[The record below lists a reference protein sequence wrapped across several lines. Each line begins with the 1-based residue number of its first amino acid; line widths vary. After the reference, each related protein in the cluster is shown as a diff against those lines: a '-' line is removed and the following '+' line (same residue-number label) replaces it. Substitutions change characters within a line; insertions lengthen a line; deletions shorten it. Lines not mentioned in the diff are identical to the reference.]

1 MPLETLWDAFRT
13 EGYKV
18 ASAAPATTG
27 LAHFYRAVLAFG
39 HDDFDRAA
47 GAARAAAEHEPGSDL
62 FRQAAIYL
70 ARVRERGKAG
80 VYVDGEAFAAFIRGG
95 GNIGLYAAASEA
107 LNAVY
112 KQYETLSLLDI
123 GVGDGLALLPAMTK
137 NIHRLSLIE
146 PSEAMLART
155 TAELSRWGVR
165 YEAYPTTLQ
174 AFMQTGGAP
183 TWDVI
188 QATWSL
194 QSIPPDER
202 PAIFGWLRAHGERVL
217 IAEFDVPL
225 FDELYHPDRVRHVLA
240 RYEQGLA
247 EYADDGGLVAQG
259 FLMPVMFGYF
269 DRSADRTNWEGP
281 VEGWIEGLRAA
292 GFRSIR
298 TQALYPYWWADAVL
312 LDAR

>member
-1 MPLETLWDAFRT
+1 MALETLWELFCDGGYDAVRT
-13 EGYKV
+13 G
-18 ASAAPATTG
+18 PATTG
-27 LAHFYRAVLAFG
+27 IAHFYRAVLAFG
-39 HDDFDRAA
+39 HDDFEGAA
-47 GAARAAAEHEPGSDL
+47 EAARAAAEQEPGSAVFL
-62 FRQAAIYL
+62 QAAIYL
-70 ARVRERGKAG
+70 ARVVEQGKAG

-95 GNIGLYAAASEA
+95 GNIGLYMAASEA
-107 LNAVY
+107 LNTVY
-112 KQYETLSLLDI
+112 QQYETLSLLDI
-123 GVGDGLALLPAMTK
+123 GVGDGLALLPAMTG

-146 PSEAMLART
+146 PSEAMLAHT
-155 TAELSRWGVR
+155 TAELARWGVR

-174 AFMQTGGAP
+174 AFMQTGSDS

-194 QSIPPDER
+194 QSIPPAER
-202 PAIFGWLRAHGERVL
+202 PAIFGWLRSHGRRVV

-225 FDELYHPDRVRHVLA
+225 FDELYHPDRVRHVMA

-281 VEGWIEGLRAA
+281 IEDWVDGLRAA
-292 GFRSIR
+292 GFGDVR
-298 TQALYPYWWADAVL
+298 TRALYPYWWADAVL
-312 LDAR
+312 IDAR